1 MRYMIFTW
9 MQVIDLPLP
18 IHSRAVTRVQERRS
32 SSVVNLVMM
41 IVMGM
46 MMRVLSDGDDNAD
59 QGGRSCAGARVAPAE
74 KFGLGRTYA
83 ILSRIK
89 ICRDLRTFFWR
100 SLGIKSAFLG
110 KNSASW
116 ARSALLHGIYCIFY

>member
-41 IVMGM
+41 MVMGM
-46 MMRVLSDGDDNAD
+46 MMRVLNDGDGNADEGDDNVTRVHERRSSSVVNLVMMVQMVMRVLIMLMRD
-59 QGGRSCAGARVAPAE
+59 WGGDGYVAY
-74 KFGLGRTYA
+74 LGD
-83 ILSRIK
+83 K
-89 ICRDLRTFFWR
+89 IQT
-100 SLGIKSAFLG
+100 GSAM
-110 KNSASW
+110 
-116 ARSALLHGIYCIFY
+116 LL

>member
-1 MRYMIFTW
+1 M
-9 MQVIDLPLP
+9 
-18 IHSRAVTRVQERRS
+18 
-32 SSVVNLVMM
+32 NN
-41 IVMGM
+41 
-46 MMRVLSDGDDNAD
+46 GDDENMFNSMLGVN

-74 KFGLGRTYA
+74 NFGLRRKFEARTYA

-89 ICRDLRTFFWR
+89 ICRDLRTFFLR
-100 SLGIKSAFLG
+100 SLGIKSACLG

>member
-18 IHSRAVTRVQERRS
+18 IHSRAVTRVQERRR

-46 MMRVLSDGDDNAD
+46 MMRVLNDDD
-59 QGGRSCAGARVAPAE
+59 EGAE
-74 KFGLGRTYA
+74 
-83 ILSRIK
+83 
-89 ICRDLRTFFWR
+89 
-100 SLGIKSAFLG
+100 
-110 KNSASW
+110 
-116 ARSALLHGIYCIFY
+116 

>member
-32 SSVVNLVMM
+32 SSVVNLVMT

-46 MMRVLSDGDDNAD
+46 MMRVLNDDD
-59 QGGRSCAGARVAPAE
+59 EGAE
-74 KFGLGRTYA
+74 
-83 ILSRIK
+83 
-89 ICRDLRTFFWR
+89 
-100 SLGIKSAFLG
+100 
-110 KNSASW
+110 
-116 ARSALLHGIYCIFY
+116 